1 MYKTFFGFKERPFKL
16 VPDPAYLYLG
26 QSHEEALGHLN
37 YAVRQGDGFVVITGE
52 VGTGKTTVCRMFLE
66 KLDDSS
72 ETAYIFNPKLDALQL
87 LKTINDEF
95 CINSAPENTKDLI
108 DILNHFLMEKK
119 QQGKR
124 AILIIDEAQNLSTE
138 VLEQIRL
145 LSNLETTKAKLLQ
158 IILVGQPELGEKLD
172 SFELRQLEQRIT
184 LNCHLNPLTLKET
197 GEYISHRIQIASHK
211 NNTLF
216 TKSAIRKIFQ
226 YSGGIPRLINIV
238 CDRALLC
245 AYSRDT
251 KNITKNITALAIR
264 ELSGKRPIRNLSP
277 DRDRK
282 AVFVLAALVI
292 VLGMLL
298 VYPPVYVK
306 ESKAGSGHA
315 APVAHKIM
323 IPQKKEIMKK
333 KQPAPKQAS
342 KNVSL
347 DAVNTNI
354 IPMKIPPV
362 NTEKP
367 IMICNREDLEAL
379 LYEAGSKHSRDIA
392 MKSILGLW
400 KVELGL
406 NSFLQEIE
414 NHPDYFVLA
423 SKQNQLNVQKFER
436 DLEFVK
442 KLNYAAILE
451 LYSAKKP
458 EPVFLTLVKV
468 ENEDLFFEYEGK
480 MIQVS
485 KEDLSLFW
493 KNRFYVIWKNFYG
506 YSEEIQAQKSGNS
519 MLILKRHLQEIGYSD
534 IVLTP
539 QYDAAVRN
547 AIKDIQKK
555 YGLSMDGIVGPLT
568 IVALYNESRSL
579 VIPHLRQVL

>member
-1 MYKTFFGFKERPFKL
+1 
-16 VPDPAYLYLG
+16 
-26 QSHEEALGHLN
+26 
-37 YAVRQGDGFVVITGE
+37 
-52 VGTGKTTVCRMFLE
+52 
-66 KLDDSS
+66 
-72 ETAYIFNPKLDALQL
+72 
-87 LKTINDEF
+87 
-95 CINSAPENTKDLI
+95 
-108 DILNHFLMEKK
+108 
-119 QQGKR
+119 
-124 AILIIDEAQNLSTE
+124 
-138 VLEQIRL
+138 
-145 LSNLETTKAKLLQ
+145 
-158 IILVGQPELGEKLD
+158 
-172 SFELRQLEQRIT
+172 
-184 LNCHLNPLTLKET
+184 LNPLTLKET

-211 NNTLF
+211 NNVLF
-216 TKSAIRKIFQ
+216 TKAAIRKIFQ

-251 KNITKNITALAIR
+251 RKITKNITALAIR
-264 ELSGKRPIRNLSP
+264 ELSGKRQPRNVSP
-277 DRDRK
+277 DRK
-282 AVFVLAALVI
+282 AVFVLVALVI

-306 ESKAGSGHA
+306 ESKAGSSHA
-315 APVAHKIM
+315 APVVHKIM
-323 IPQKKEIMKK
+323 IPQKKEILKK
-333 KQPAPKQAS
+333 KQPAPKLPS
-342 KNVSL
+342 KNITPNITP
-347 DAVNTNI
+347 DAVGTNI

-362 NTEKP
+362 TPEKQ
-367 IMICNREDLEAL
+367 ITVCKREELETL
-379 LYEAGSKHSRDIA
+379 LLGADSKRSRDIA
-392 MKSILGLW
+392 MESILGLW
-400 KVELGL
+400 KVEFGL

-568 IVALYNESRSL
+568 IIALYNESRSL

>member
-26 QSHEEALGHLN
+26 QSHEDALGHLN

-87 LKTINDEF
+87 LKAINDEF
-95 CINSAPENTKDLI
+95 CIDASPANTKDLI
-108 DILNHFLMEKK
+108 DILNHFLMDKK

-184 LNCHLNPLTLKET
+184 LNCHLNPLTYKET

-211 NNTLF
+211 NNILF
-216 TKSAIRKIFQ
+216 TKAAIRKIFQ

-245 AYSRDT
+245 AFSRDT
-251 KNITKNITALAIR
+251 RKITKGITALAIR
-264 ELSGKRPIRNLSP
+264 ELSGKRQLRTVFFDRN
-277 DRDRK
+277 RK
-282 AVFVLAALVI
+282 AVFVLIALVF
-292 VLGMLL
+292 VLGVLL
-298 VYPPVYVK
+298 VYPPVNLK
-306 ESKAGSGHA
+306 ESKASSDHA
-315 APVAHKIM
+315 APVVHKII
-323 IPQKKEIMKK
+323 IPQKKEISKK
-333 KQPAPKQAS
+333 KQPSPKLS
-342 KNVSL
+342 SINNTP
-347 DAVNTNI
+347 DAVSDNI
-354 IPMKIPPV
+354 NPIKIPPM
-362 NTEKP
+362 TPEKQ
-367 IMICNREDLEAL
+367 IVIYKGEDLESL
-379 LYEAGSKHSRDIA
+379 LLEAGSKSSRDIA
-392 MKSILGLW
+392 MRSVLSLW
-400 KVELGL
+400 KAETGL
-406 NSFLQEIE
+406 NSFLQGIE
-414 NHPDYFVLA
+414 NHSDYFVLA
-423 SKQNQLNVQKFER
+423 SKQNQLNVQKFEG
-436 DLEFVK
+436 DLELVK
-442 KLNYAAILE
+442 NLNYAAILE
-451 LYSAKKP
+451 LYAAKSP
-458 EPVFLTLVKV
+458 APIFLALVKV
-468 ENEDLFFEYEGK
+468 ENDHLVFEYEGK
-480 MIQVS
+480 LIQVS
-485 KEDLSLFW
+485 KEDLLLFW

-506 YSEEIQAQKSGNS
+506 YSEEIQVQNSGNS
-519 MLILKRHLQEIGYSD
+519 VLILKRHLQEIGYPD
-534 IVLTP
+534 IILNTL
-539 QYDAAVRN
+539 YDATVRN
-547 AIKDIQKK
+547 AIKDIQKR

-568 IVALYNESRSL
+568 IIALYNESRSL

>member
-26 QSHEEALGHLN
+26 QSHEDALGHLN
-37 YAVRQGDGFVVITGE
+37 YAIRQGDGFVVITGE

-95 CINSAPENTKDLI
+95 CINSAPDNTKDLI

-184 LNCHLNPLTLKET
+184 LNCHLNPLTVKET

-211 NNTLF
+211 NNILF
-216 TKSAIRKIFQ
+216 TKAAIRKIFQ

-251 KNITKNITALAIR
+251 RKITRNITALAIR
-264 ELSGKRPIRNLSP
+264 ELSGKRQPRNVSP
-277 DRDRK
+277 DRK
-282 AVFVLAALVI
+282 AVFVLVALVV
-292 VLGMLL
+292 VLAMLL
-298 VYPPVYVK
+298 VYPPVYLK
-306 ESKAGSGHA
+306 ESKAGSGYA

-333 KQPAPKQAS
+333 KQPAPKLSS
-342 KNVSL
+342 KNITP
-347 DAVNTNI
+347 DAVGAGM

-362 NTEKP
+362 PPEKQ
-367 IMICNREDLEAL
+367 ITICNREELETL
-379 LYEAGSKHSRDIA
+379 LLGVDSKRSRDIA

-400 KVELGL
+400 KMEIGL

-506 YSEEIQAQKSGNS
+506 YSEDIQSQKSGNS

-568 IVALYNESRSL
+568 IIALYNESRSL
-579 VIPHLRQVL
+579 VIPNLRQVL